1 MATLL
6 IAGIPITLLLLWAMV
21 SFNRFVSQRQLID
34 NSWSNVETEL
44 HRRHDLIPNLVET
57 VQGYAHHEQAT
68 FVEVIEARRGAVA
81 ASGPAESHQGVE
93 HALTVGL
100 RQLMAVSEDYPDLL
114 ASQRFLDLQRELVTT
129 EDRIQA
135 ARRLFNGNVR
145 DYNRRV
151 ESIPSLVIAAIGRF
165 SKADY
170 FEVEA
175 AVALAPSVRN
185 IA

>member
-6 IAGIPITLLLLWAMV
+6 IAGSPIALLLLWAMV

-57 VQGYAHHEQAT
+57 VRGYAKHEQAT

-81 ASGPAESHQGVE
+81 ASGRADKHQGVE

-114 ASQRFLDLQRELVTT
+114 ASERFLDLQRELVTT
-129 EDRIQA
+129 EDRVQA
-135 ARRLFNGNVR
+135 SRRLFNGNVR

-151 ESIPSLVIAAIGRF
+151 ESIPSLLIAVLGRF
-165 SKADY
+165 RKADY

-175 AVALAPSVRN
+175 AVELVPSLR
-185 IA
+185 

>member
-1 MATLL
+1 MATFLS
-6 IAGIPITLLLLWAMV
+6 AAVPISLLLLWAVV
-21 SFNRFVSQRQLID
+21 SFNRFVSQRQLIA

-57 VQGYAHHEQAT
+57 VQGYAKHEQAT

-81 ASGPAESHQGVE
+81 ASGPAEKHQSVE

-114 ASQRFLDLQRELVTT
+114 ASERFLDLQRELVAT

-135 ARRLFNGNVR
+135 SRRLFNGNVR

-151 ESIPSLVIAAIGRF
+151 DSIPSMLIAGLGRF
-165 SKADY
+165 PKADY

-175 AVALAPSVRN
+175 AVTDVPSVSR
-185 IA
+185 